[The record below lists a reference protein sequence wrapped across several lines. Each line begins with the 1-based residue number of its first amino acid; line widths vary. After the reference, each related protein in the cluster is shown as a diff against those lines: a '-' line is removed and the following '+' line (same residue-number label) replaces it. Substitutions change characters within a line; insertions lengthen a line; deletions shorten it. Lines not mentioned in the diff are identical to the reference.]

1 MTKVIGITG
10 GIGVGKTTFLR
21 AIQRMGF
28 RTITA
33 DEVGRKV
40 VMKSSPV
47 LRALVANF
55 GRAILTTKG
64 ELDRKKFGKWVFQ
77 NLPALH
83 RLNHL
88 THPQMRRII
97 DAKIREWKGRGVKLI
112 AVEAAVLFEM
122 GLNLIVDEVWVV
134 TASFRE
140 RLRRMEKMEQRTRE
154 EGQGMKLRRELIWQR
169 MVRQLPDEMFRH
181 RAHRVIVTDGR
192 RQKEKIFCDLKGG
205 LL

>member
-1 MTKVIGITG
+1 MVTKVIGITG

-55 GRAILTTKG
+55 GRTILTTKG

-77 NLPALH
+77 NLSALH

-112 AVEAAVLFEM
+112 AIEAAVLFEM

-140 RLRRMEKMEQRTRE
+140 RLRRMEKMGQRTSE
-154 EGQGMKLRRELIWQR
+154 EGQRIKLRREMIWQR
-169 MVRQLPDEMFRH
+169 MVRQLPDEMFRR

-192 RQKEKIFCDLKGG
+192 RQKEIQTFLCD
-205 LL
+205 